1 MMRGATPMKVI
12 HHIRIKTANQ
22 AGLTLVEIILSIA
35 LLSIVIM
42 AVFSGLN
49 FAYNVL
55 FSSKE
60 LSEQTYEIQREYE
73 EELTLVRQLP
83 TNIEPNETIEF
94 IWDIDDS
101 DDNELED
108 FSAEGLTIIETG
120 EGGGYLE
127 ESIYMFIPLYTEE
140 ESP

>member
-1 MMRGATPMKVI
+1 MRGATPTMKVI
-12 HHIRIKTANQ
+12 DHNRIKTTNQ

-35 LLSIVIM
+35 LLSIVMI

-60 LSEQTYEIQREYE
+60 LSEQTYEIQSEYE

-83 TNIEPNETIEF
+83 TNTGSNETIQFE
-94 IWDIDDS
+94 WDTDDLS
-101 DDNELED
+101 DFN
-108 FSAEGLTIIETG
+108 SHGITTIKEGK
-120 EGGGYLE
+120 GGGYLE

-140 ESP
+140 TSP